1 MSVAVNCR
9 VKDTKMK
16 PFSCKACIFCIC
28 KHTNTI
34 KTRRQMNKAL
44 HEYIFSVDCIIK
56 GDFIHMEMFGRT
68 YKTNKK
74 FRIAFIMCHWCA
86 ACQCLGTMA
95 EEQDVQFIFHV
106 RTTPF
111 ISTISRDLFEPETSA
126 ADDQLASYSCKCE
139 LQVLQQLQLK
149 SHFIPC

>member
-34 KTRRQMNKAL
+34 KTRRQMNEAL

-56 GDFIHMEMFGRT
+56 GDFIHMEMFGRA

-74 FRIAFIMCHWCA
+74 VSYCIYHVSLVRSVSM
-86 ACQCLGTMA
+86 LGDDGWRAGCTVYLPRPDA
-95 EEQDVQFIFHV
+95 TVYFHHFSWSV
-106 RTTPF
+106 N
-111 ISTISRDLFEPETSA
+111 LKH
-126 ADDQLASYSCKCE
+126 QLASYSCKCE
-139 LQVLQQLQLK
+139 LQVLHQLQLK